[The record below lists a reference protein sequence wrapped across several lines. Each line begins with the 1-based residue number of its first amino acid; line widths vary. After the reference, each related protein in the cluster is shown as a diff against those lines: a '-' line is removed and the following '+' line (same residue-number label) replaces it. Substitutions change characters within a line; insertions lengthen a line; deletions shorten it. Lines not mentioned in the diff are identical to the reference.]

1 SGLTTSDIELI
12 ISLHNELRNK
22 IANGEQSK
30 HGFPSAANMMEM
42 EWDDELSSIA
52 QWHAS
57 QCRFK
62 HESYAERRSMKFK
75 LVGQNLFLLRKSR
88 FDLQPKWSK
97 IINLWYEELQIAPNS
112 VVHNFN
118 LHGLNIGHFTQM
130 AWASSRKIGCGFAAF
145 RIVDPKFKV
154 AHLYTCN
161 YAPSGNRKG
170 NSMYLEGAAMSRCPQ
185 STQPSKKYSAL
196 CSYSDLEKK
205 IKMNKIYVQ
214 PNNKTKTFQ

>member
-1 SGLTTSDIELI
+1 
-12 ISLHNELRNK
+12 
-22 IANGEQSK
+22 
-30 HGFPSAANMMEM
+30 
-42 EWDDELSSIA
+42 
-52 QWHAS
+52 
-57 QCRFK
+57 
-62 HESYAERRSMKFK
+62 
-75 LVGQNLFLLRKSR
+75 SR

-185 STQPSKKYSAL
+185 STQPSKKEQNES
-196 CSYSDLEKK
+196 
-205 IKMNKIYVQ
+205 Q
-214 PNNKTKTFQ
+214 PNYCQSREQNESQPNYCQSKEQNESQPN

>member
-1 SGLTTSDIELI
+1 
-12 ISLHNELRNK
+12 
-22 IANGEQSK
+22 
-30 HGFPSAANMMEM
+30 
-42 EWDDELSSIA
+42 
-52 QWHAS
+52 
-57 QCRFK
+57 
-62 HESYAERRSMKFK
+62 
-75 LVGQNLFLLRKSR
+75 SR

-214 PNNKTKTFQ
+214 PNNKTKTFQEINRKPRKNKKFNRLQNSEMPLKKCKYFVIKKQGTKRISTQLVPKQGTKRISTQLMPKQYYLTKRNCTYFFRRT